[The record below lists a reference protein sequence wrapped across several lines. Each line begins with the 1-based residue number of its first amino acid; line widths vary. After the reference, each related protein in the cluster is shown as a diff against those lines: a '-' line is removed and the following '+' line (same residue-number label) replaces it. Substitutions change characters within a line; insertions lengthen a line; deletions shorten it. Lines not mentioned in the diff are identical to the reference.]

1 MHQSADVLF
10 ADCARSL
17 SKSDTA
23 RLDPLRN
30 STLLI
35 TGGTGFVGLW
45 LSVFAA
51 FLNDKHNFGV
61 EVVSTAR
68 RAGRLAE
75 QAEFMQGRA
84 DFRFIAADIRQ
95 FMDIP
100 TGTNWMIHAAGVP
113 DSRHHASNPIETMS
127 VIAQGTDRILRLA
140 EQAANLKAILHV
152 SSSLVYG
159 MQPASIPALTEDH
172 HGVMAPPSVSNC
184 YTEAKRYS
192 ETLCSAYR
200 SQLRLPIIITRPFT
214 FLGPFQSLD
223 APWAA
228 NNFLYA
234 AVEGQPLK
242 ILGSGESLRTYLYG
256 SDMALLMLLQLV
268 RGQIGS
274 IYNLGHTDVISLRDL
289 AELVVRQSGRRLE
302 IRYNTAGRDV
312 AISRLI
318 PDMSKSI
325 KEFGFTPAF
334 MISDAISQTLKW
346 YGDGYH
352 KKRSVA

>member
-1 MHQSADVLF
+1 MPQSADALF
-10 ADCARSL
+10 ADCERSV

-23 RLDPLRN
+23 RLERLRN
-30 STLLI
+30 GTLLI

-51 FLNDKHNFGV
+51 FLNDKYNFGV
-61 EVVSTAR
+61 EIISTAR
-68 RAGRLAE
+68 RPGRLAD
-75 QAEFMQGRA
+75 QAGFLQSRS
-84 DFRFIAADIRQ
+84 DFRFVASDIRQ
-95 FMDIP
+95 FMDFP

-113 DSRHHASNPIETMS
+113 DSRHHASNPIETMV
-127 VIAQGTDRILRLA
+127 VIAHGTDRVLRFT
-140 EQAANLKAILHV
+140 EQAVNLNAILHV
-152 SSSLVYG
+152 SSSLVNG
-159 MQPASIPALTEDH
+159 EQPSSVPALTEDF
-172 HGVMAPPSVSNC
+172 HGALAPPSVSNC

-192 ETLCSAYR
+192 ETLCAAYR

-242 ILGSGESLRTYLYG
+242 ILGGGESLRTYLYG
-256 SDMALLMLLQLV
+256 SDMALLMLQQLV

-274 IYNLGHTDVISLRDL
+274 IYNLGHTEVISLRDL
-289 AELVVRQSGRRLE
+289 AELVVRQSGRGLD

-312 AISRLI
+312 AVSRLI

-325 KEFGFTPAF
+325 KEFSFAPAF
-334 MISDAISQTLKW
+334 TVSDAVSQTFKW
-346 YGDGYH
+346 YGAGHH
-352 KKRSVA
+352 KKRSAV